1 MVAMTDENG
10 DCGIKNKKEPVIRVR
25 MLLMICINIWWDFV
39 MVGIYRQ
46 AIIFVIIITIIII
59 FTDNQ
64 ERRRILRQGRKGC
77 NAQSTNEV
85 EY

>member
-1 MVAMTDENG
+1 MTDENG

-46 AIIFVIIITIIII
+46 AIIFVIIIIIVS
-59 FTDNQ
+59 TDNQ

-77 NAQSTNEV
+77 NAQSANEV
-85 EY
+85 KY